1 MVILPPKECMKPI
14 SIGRERQN
22 QYVWPFVLRL
32 TIRKLELCCHFIAS
46 TLFRDCQRCT
56 HLEMQRNPNRMK
68 ETSCFLRCTKRK
80 CTYFHFSILRVSLQ
94 RFSLFFTLTGKIRKD
109 LSASLTKFISVWLL
123 PEFSGHWLLADPVWW
138 WFFVSRDDAFGHSH
152 LATENERRTV

>member
-1 MVILPPKECMKPI
+1 MAKSSDKLERMKAQIVSRSGCVAIRPRQEDNGYSSLEECMKPI
-14 SIGRERQN
+14 SNGGERQN
-22 QYVWPFVLRL
+22 QYVWPFVMQL

-94 RFSLFFTLTGKIRKD
+94 RFSLFFHTYGED
-109 LSASLTKFISVWLL
+109 
-123 PEFSGHWLLADPVWW
+123 
-138 WFFVSRDDAFGHSH
+138 
-152 LATENERRTV
+152 